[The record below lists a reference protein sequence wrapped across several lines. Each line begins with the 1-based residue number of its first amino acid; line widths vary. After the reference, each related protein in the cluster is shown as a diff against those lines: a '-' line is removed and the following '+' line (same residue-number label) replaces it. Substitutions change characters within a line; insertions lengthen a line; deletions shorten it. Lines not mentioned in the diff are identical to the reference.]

1 MYIRKRKEK
10 QGMKGLEKILQENFN
25 CKEPFLE
32 EVVIN
37 EDGSRN
43 PFTEEG
49 AKAYGKLI
57 DTLYSIDGIL
67 GIPEY
72 SKIVENIVETL
83 DDIADSMY

>member
-1 MYIRKRKEK
+1 
-10 QGMKGLEKILQENFN
+10 MKGLKKILQENFN

-67 GIPEY
+67 DIPEY

-83 DDIADSMY
+83 DDIADGMY